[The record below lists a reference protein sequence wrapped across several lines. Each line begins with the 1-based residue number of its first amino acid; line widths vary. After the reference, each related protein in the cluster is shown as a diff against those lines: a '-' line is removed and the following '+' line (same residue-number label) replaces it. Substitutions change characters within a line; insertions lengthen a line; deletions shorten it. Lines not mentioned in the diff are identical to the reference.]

1 MKVLSHLTALLV
13 FIFSTNLHAKAIDES
28 KSDLFYANGMMM
40 KLPEKEILED
50 QKDEITPLLISNSKN
65 IDYLGD
71 VKISYNVS
79 QGFIDDLVESWDQ
92 KNRQ

>member
-28 KSDLFYANGMMM
+28 KSDLFYTNGIMM